1 MKISTRCC
9 KFFLMIQKKLNV
21 RRKILLLEDLKIK
34 IEILKL
40 KKKIILCHGVFDLLH
55 AGHIKHLIKA
65 KSLGDILVVSLTKNE
80 FIDKGPNRPYFDLKQ
95 RMDSIASLE
104 CVDFVTCSNKDS
116 ALDVLQK
123 IKPAIYCKGND
134 YKSVKNDLSK
144 KIIYEK
150 KILEKFKGKLVF
162 TNEDHFSSS
171 KILNN
176 YNLSLNKDQEKFLKK
191 VSLKK
196 DINIKKI
203 FENLKK
209 QKMLVLGEI
218 IIDKYT
224 FCDPLGKSGKDPIM
238 MFSKEKDEIFLG
250 GAGAISNHSAQF
262 SNNVKLLTMVGETDS
277 YLNFIKKKISKNI
290 KVFFHKKKS
299 SPTIEKQKYL
309 DKVTLNKIVGFYKFN
324 DEMISAIDENK
335 TYKQTK
341 NLLNKSSILLISDY
355 GHGFISKNFAKKLSR
370 LRNFT
375 ALNSQVNAANSGTHS
390 INKYSNIDLVIINET
405 ELRNELRNK
414 EDKLEALMSK
424 ISSLYNFKILVVTRG
439 KEGAVLF
446 NKKIKKFFFCPAFS
460 ENVVDKIGSGDAMLA
475 VLALAYKITNDDEVS
490 LLLGSLAAAQQVQ
503 IIGNKNSV
511 DSLKLIKTFKH
522 LINSI

>member
-1 MKISTRCC
+1 MA
-9 KFFLMIQKKLNV
+9 LKKLNV
-21 RRKILLLEDLKIK
+21 RRKILLLEDLKIR
-34 IEILKL
+34 IETFKL

-65 KSLGDILVVSLTKNE
+65 KSLGEVLVVSLTKNE

-95 RMDSIASLE
+95 RMESIASLE
-104 CVDFVTCSNKDS
+104 CVDFVTYSNKDS
-116 ALDVLQK
+116 AIDVLQK
-123 IKPAIYCKGND
+123 IKPAIYCKGSD
-134 YKSVKNDLSK
+134 YKSIESDLSK

-176 YNLSLNKDQEKFLKK
+176 YNLSLNKNQEKFLKK
-191 VSLKK
+191 VSLKNV
-196 DINIKKI
+196 NIKKI

-209 QKMLVLGEI
+209 QKMLVLGEM

-224 FCDPLGKSGKDPIM
+224 FCEPLGKSGKDPIM
-238 MFSKEKDEIFLG
+238 MFSKGKDEIFLG
-250 GAGAISNHSAQF
+250 GAGAISNHSSQF
-262 SNNVKLLTMVGETDS
+262 SNNITLLTMVGETNS
-277 YLNFIKKKISKNI
+277 YLSFIKKKISKII
-290 KVFFHKKKS
+290 KVFFHKKRN

-324 DEMISAIDENK
+324 DDIISASDENK
-335 TYKQTK
+335 IYKQTK
-341 NLLNKSSILLISDY
+341 NLLNKNSILLISDY
-355 GHGFISKNFAKKLSR
+355 GHGFISKTFAKKLSR

-390 INKYSNIDLVIINET
+390 IKKYSNIDLVIINET
-405 ELRNELRNK
+405 ELRNELRDK
-414 EDKLEALMSK
+414 EGRLETLMSK

-475 VLALAYKITNDDEVS
+475 ILALAYKITNDDQIS

-503 IIGNKNSV
+503 FIGNKSSV

-522 LINSI
+522 LISSI